1 MSLQVWSVFTE
12 TSVEAGSN
20 RTRLGLDWLRLETRL
35 AVLGLFPA
43 PFRGRQFRLRRPH
56 STPPRTLRR
65 FAPRSGLADRQR
77 LRVHRRPRYPR
88 PPRPAAPPP
97 RATAAQPPS
106 PPHPPRRF

>member
-56 STPPRTLRR
+56 STAPRTLRR

-77 LRVHRRPRYPR
+77 LRVHRRARRPCAPPR
-88 PPRPAAPPP
+88 PPPPP
-97 RATAAQPPS
+97 RSLPP
-106 PPHPPRRF
+106 